1 MKRSDILN
9 RMAALGLRGMK
20 AAYDE
25 ALEAGR
31 KQKRGADWVLGT
43 LLEAEMA
50 DKKARSIKYQ
60 LTVARL
66 PNAKELAEFDFS
78 ASPVDEA
85 AVRRL
90 AGGDF
95 IENHRN
101 CVLVGGTG
109 TGKSHLAVA
118 VARACIRDGARGRF
132 FNVVELANLLER
144 EHADGRQGRLADAL
158 RRRDFVLLDELGYLP
173 VSRTGGNVLFHLLSC
188 LYEHTPVIITTNLPF
203 REWGGVF
210 GDERM
215 TAAMLDRLTHHCTI
229 LETGNESWR
238 FRNRNGSDRQDPEP

>member
-1 MKRSDILN
+1 MKRSGILD
-9 RMAALGLRGMK
+9 RMTALGLRGMK

-25 ALEAGR
+25 APEAGR
-31 KQKRGADWVLGT
+31 RQKRGADWVLGT

-50 DKKARSIKYQ
+50 DRKARSIKYQ
-60 LTVARL
+60 LTVAKL

-118 VARACIRDGARGRF
+118 VARACIREGARGRF
-132 FNVVELANLLER
+132 LNVVELANLLER
-144 EHADGRQGRLADAL
+144 EHGDGRQGRLADAL
-158 RRRDFVLLDELGYLP
+158 RRRDFVILDELGYLP
-173 VSRTGGNVLFHLLSC
+173 VPRTGGNVLFHLLSC

-229 LETGNESWR
+229 VETGNESWR
-238 FRNRNGSDRQDPEP
+238 FRNRSGSGRQDQEP

>member
-1 MKRSDILN
+1 MKRSEILTLMTN
-9 RMAALGLRGMK
+9 LGLRGMK

-31 KQKRGADWVLGT
+31 KQQRGADWVLGT
-43 LLEAEMA
+43 LLEAEMT

-66 PNAKELAEFDFS
+66 PNAKELAEFGFP
-78 ASPVDEA
+78 ANPVNED

-90 AGGDF
+90 ADGDF
-95 IENHRN
+95 LESYRN

-118 VARACIRDGARGRF
+118 VARACIREGARGRF

-144 EHADGRQGRLADAL
+144 EHGDRRQGRLADTL
-158 RRRDFVLLDELGYLP
+158 RRRNFVVLDELGYPP
-173 VSRTGGNVLFHLLSC
+173 VSRTGGNLLFHLLSS
-188 LYEHTPVIITTNLPF
+188 LYEHTPAIITTNLPF
-203 REWGGVF
+203 GEWSGVF

-215 TAAMLDRLTHHCTI
+215 TTAMLDRLTHHCTI

-238 FRNRNGSDRQDPEP
+238 FRNRSGQNP

>member
-1 MKRSDILN
+1 MKRSEILTL
-9 RMAALGLRGMK
+9 MTTLGLRGMK

-31 KQKRGADWVLGT
+31 KQQRGPDWVLGR
-43 LLEAEMA
+43 LLEAEVT
-50 DKKARSIKYQ
+50 DKTARSIRYQ

-66 PNAKELAEFDFS
+66 PNAKELAEFDFP

-90 AGGDF
+90 AEGEF
-95 IENHRN
+95 IESYRN

-118 VARACIRDGARGRF
+118 VARACIREGARGRF

-144 EHADGRQGRLADAL
+144 EHNDSRQGRLADTL
-158 RRRDFVLLDELGYLP
+158 RRRDFVVLDELGYLP
-173 VSRTGGNVLFHLLSC
+173 VSRTGGNLLFHLLSS

-203 REWGGVF
+203 GEWSGVF

-215 TAAMLDRLTHHCTI
+215 TVAMLDRLTHHCTI

-238 FRNRNGSDRQDPEP
+238 FRNRSGQEP

>member
-31 KQKRGADWVLGT
+31 RQKRGADWVLGT
-43 LLEAEMA
+43 LLEAETA

-66 PNAKELAEFDFS
+66 PNAKELAEFDFP

-158 RRRDFVLLDELGYLP
+158 RRRDFVIMDELGYLP

-188 LYEHTPVIITTNLPF
+188 LYEHTPAIITANLPF

-215 TAAMLDRLTHHCTI
+215 TAAMLDRLTHHRTI
-229 LETGNESWR
+229 VETGNESWR
-238 FRNRNGSDRQDPEP
+238 FRNRNGSGRQDPEL